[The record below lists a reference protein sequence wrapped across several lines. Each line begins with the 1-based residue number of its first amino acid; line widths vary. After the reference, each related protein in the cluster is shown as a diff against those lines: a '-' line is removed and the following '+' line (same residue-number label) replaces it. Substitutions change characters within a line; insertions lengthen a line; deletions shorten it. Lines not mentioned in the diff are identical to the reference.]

1 MFHDFLQWL
10 QDVPGAT
17 DGDPTTSWSQ
27 QFGGSLHLWALTEGT
42 HVLSLMLF
50 AGTILMVDLRML
62 GVAFR
67 SVPYSTLNNKVLPLT
82 IAGFILATVTGLLL
96 FFSNPVHYYHS
107 VFFRVKILFL
117 LVAAANIFWFHYRVQ
132 KNMADWDTRPSPPP
146 MVKLAAGVS
155 IASWILVIL
164 FGRLTA
170 LTFFECENM
179 PRGTFGYVFA
189 ECEPVM
195 RAVEEMNGEE
205 AVEENVAPDDGAAEE
220 EAAPADAAP
229 SEGAAPEPA
238 EPPVQSERKE

>member
-1 MFHDFLQWL
+1 MFHDLLQWL

-62 GVAFR
+62 GILFKN
-67 SVPYSTLNNKVLPLT
+67 VPYSTLNNKVLPLT
-82 IAGFILATVTGLLL
+82 IAGFILATVTGVLL

-107 VFFRVKILFL
+107 LFFRAKILFL
-117 LVAAANIFWFHYRVQ
+117 LVAAVNIFWFHYRVQ
-132 KNMADWDTRPSPPP
+132 KNMAEWDARPSPPL

-155 IASWILVIL
+155 VTSWILVIL

-170 LTFFECENM
+170 LSFFECENM

-195 RAVEEMNGEE
+195 RAVEQMNEE
-205 AVEENVAPDDGAAEE
+205 GAVEEEVIEEEATPEDGAAEGEAPPE
-220 EAAPADAAP
+220 E
-229 SEGAAPEPA
+229 AAPEPA
-238 EPPVQSERKE
+238 EPPADPERKE